1 MSISAASAVA
11 TRPCAYC
18 GKPVPARMN
27 HCPFCREAVPEVKLS
42 PRFSSEGRQQIRR
55 GLLYM
60 LLAGVIYY
68 FAGGYSNFKMP
79 VRLPPPI
86 NVYLAPAVFLGGLAM
101 TLYGLFKR
109 MRS

>member
-1 MSISAASAVA
+1 MSTSAAQAVT

-18 GKPVPARMN
+18 GKPVPAHMN
-27 HCPFCREAVPEVKLS
+27 RCPSCREAVPEVRLS
-42 PRFSSEGRQQIRR
+42 PRLSAEGGRQIRR

-68 FAGGYSNFKMP
+68 FAGGYSGFKLP

-86 NVYLAPAVFLGGLAM
+86 NAYLAPTVFLGGAAM

-109 MRS
+109 LRS